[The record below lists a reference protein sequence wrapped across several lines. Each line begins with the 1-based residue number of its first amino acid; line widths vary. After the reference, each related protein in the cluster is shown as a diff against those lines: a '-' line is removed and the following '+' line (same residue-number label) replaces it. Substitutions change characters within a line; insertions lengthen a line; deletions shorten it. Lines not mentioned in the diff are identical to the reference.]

1 MRDPDCPSGGAVL
14 DRDRE
19 EARRRLARHLG
30 LGALAGVA
38 ILVAIGAWGAFERH
52 AEALA
57 TTAHVAEAPH
67 VRTMA
72 VKADSQPRTLSLPGT
87 MEPYAAA
94 TIFARATG
102 YVARR
107 DVDFG
112 SRVKEGQVLAVIA
125 APDLDQQLAQARAQ
139 VAQTEAALG
148 QAQAQ
153 ATLQGATNDRTKV
166 LVSEGWQTRQQGDND
181 ALTLKAALAAVKVAQ
196 ANLEA
201 QKANLSRLEQLT
213 GFEQVTAPFD
223 GTITNRQIDVGSLVS
238 ADSSSGTPM
247 FAIERADVL
256 RVQVYVPQDAVFT
269 LGDGT
274 QAEVTVPEMPGRSF
288 AGKVSRTASAL
299 ATDSRTQLTQVDVA
313 NPDGVLRSG
322 LYCLVNFILPRSVP
336 AITVP
341 SQAVIFNKSGLTVA
355 VVVDGKV
362 QLHPIDLAQDDGA
375 TVEVKTGLKQGDQV
389 ILSPPVNISDGMAV
403 TVVTG

>member
-1 MRDPDCPSGGAVL
+1 
-14 DRDRE
+14 
-19 EARRRLARHLG
+19 
-30 LGALAGVA
+30 
-38 ILVAIGAWGAFERH
+38 
-52 AEALA
+52 
-57 TTAHVAEAPH
+57 
-67 VRTMA
+67 
-72 VKADSQPRTLSLPGT
+72 GT
-87 MEPYAAA
+87 MEPYTAA

-112 SRVKEGQVLAVIA
+112 SQVKQGQVLAVIA
-125 APDLDQQLAQARAQ
+125 APDLDQQLAQAKAQ
-139 VAQTEAALG
+139 VAQTEASLG

-166 LVSEGWQTRQQGDND
+166 LVSEGWQTRQQGDTD
-181 ALTLKAALAAVKVAQ
+181 ALTLRADLAAVKVAQ

-223 GTITNRQIDVGSLVS
+223 GTITNRQIDVGNLVS
-238 ADSSSGTPM
+238 ADSNSGTPM
-247 FAIERADVL
+247 FAIERSDVL
-256 RVQVYVPQDAVFT
+256 RVQIYVPQDAVFT

-274 QAEVTVPEMPGRSF
+274 QAEVTVPEMPGRIF
-288 AGKVSRTASAL
+288 TGKVSRTAAAL
-299 ATDSRTQLTQVDVA
+299 ATDSRTQLTQVDVV

-322 LYCLVNFILPRSVP
+322 LYCLVNFTLPRSVP

-362 QLHPIDLAQDDGA
+362 QLRPIDLAQDDGA
-375 TVEVKTGLKQGDQV
+375 TVEVKTGLKDGDQV
-389 ILSPPVNISDGMAV
+389 VLSPPVNITDGMAV
-403 TVVTG
+403 TVVAG